1 MGLKDSTTEEKILE
15 AAKEV
20 FMKYGLYGARMQDIA
35 NTAGINKALL
45 HYYFRSKER
54 LFDSVFD
61 KALEKYFAQMTV
73 IGDKSLPLKERLMQY
88 VDNIF
93 TFFSE
98 YPQMS
103 MFIIKEI
110 SINPQM
116 FHEKVKTLKHPK
128 SLLIPIL
135 QEAIEKKEIPPID
148 PVMFMVNLHSLCA
161 YPFLAS
167 PLYKVILKKNGY
179 DWDDDSQNRIKES
192 VKEFISFKFQ

>member
-45 HYYFRSKER
+45 HYYFRSKEK
-54 LFDSVFD
+54 LFDSVFE

-73 IGDKSLPLKERLMQY
+73 IGDKSMPIKERLMQY

-116 FHEKVKTLKHPK
+116 FHEKVKTLKNPK

-135 QEAIEKKEIPPID
+135 QEAIENKEIPPID

-167 PLYKVILKKNGY
+167 PLYKVVLKRNGY
-179 DWDDDSQNRIKES
+179 EWNDDSQNRIKES

>member
-1 MGLKDSTTEEKILE
+1 MGIKDSSTEEKILN

-45 HYYFRSKER
+45 HYYFRSKEK
-54 LFDSVFD
+54 LFDAVFD
-61 KALEKYFAQMTV
+61 GALEKYFSQMTV
-73 IGDKSLPLKERLMQY
+73 IGDKSLPIKERLMQY
-88 VDNIF
+88 VDNMFDFF
-93 TFFSE
+93 TE

-110 SINPQM
+110 SINPEM
-116 FHEKVKTLKHPK
+116 FHEKVKLLKNQR
-128 SLLIPIL
+128 SLLVPTLEEAFANKELEPFDPIL
-135 QEAIEKKEIPPID
+135 
-148 PVMFMVNLHSLCA
+148 FMINLHSLCA

-167 PLYKVILKKNGY
+167 PLYKVIMKKHGY
-179 DWDDDSQNRIKES
+179 DWDSELKDKVKQS

>member
-45 HYYFRSKER
+45 HYYFRNKEK
-54 LFDSVFD
+54 LFDSVFE

-73 IGDKSLPLKERLMQY
+73 IGDKSMPIKERLMRY

-135 QEAIEKKEIPPID
+135 QEAIDNKEIPPID

-167 PLYKVILKKNGY
+167 PLYKVILKRNGY
-179 DWDDDSQNRIKES
+179 EWDDDSQNRIKES

>member
-35 NTAGINKALL
+35 DTARINKALL
-45 HYYFRSKER
+45 HYYFRSKEK
-54 LFDSVFD
+54 LFDSVFE
-61 KALEKYFAQMTV
+61 KALAKYFDQMTV
-73 IGDKSLPLKERLMQY
+73 IGDKSLPIKERLMVY
-88 VDNIF
+88 VDNLF
-93 TFFSE
+93 NFFRE

-116 FHEKVKTLKHPK
+116 FHEKVAKLKYDK
-128 SLLIPIL
+128 SLLIPTL
-135 QEAIEKKEIPPID
+135 QEAIEKGEIPAFD
-148 PVMFMVNLHSLCA
+148 PVMFMINLHSLCA

-167 PLYKVILKKNGY
+167 PLYKLMLQKNGY
-179 DWDDDSQNRIKES
+179 DWDEDAQRRIKES